1 MKTFLAIRMENKGKQ
16 RGCPP
21 PRLRKQCLVAKD
33 LYDRKNDKHSCHP
46 LFLSSTNLCHR
57 DCHN

>member
-16 RGCPP
+16 RGYPP

-33 LYDRKNDKHSCHP
+33 LKEETND
-46 LFLSSTNLCHR
+46 
-57 DCHN
+57 